1 MPNNLISQVAILTNL
16 ITKVNDTYPG
26 SSYAGPTNQAYYGS
40 QVGSRFALGNDE
52 ARLPSALAG
61 GLFQY
66 VNLYTSMTAT
76 PKVGLIAF
84 WNGITVAGQDNT
96 YVATFDEPT
105 GASDIAGVLVS
116 ATSKGNYGIIQID
129 GKVKV
134 QFRATITKSTP
145 AAGGD
150 LVLAAAAG
158 AGADVATADILA
170 DATSLTSTQ
179 ARHIL
184 GISIVSPA
192 GGAASFI
199 RLGAAIGQR
208 MNF

>member
-52 ARLPSALAG
+52 ARLPAALAG

-84 WNGITVAGQDNT
+84 WNGITVSGNDNT
-96 YVATFDEPT
+96 YVATMDEPT
-105 GASDIAGVLVS
+105 GASDIAGILVS

-145 AAGGD
+145 VSGD

-184 GISIVSPA
+184 GITIVSPA
-192 GGAASFI
+192 GGAASFV

>member
-1 MPNNLISQVAILTNL
+1 MPNNLVSQVEILTRL
-16 ITKVNDTYPG
+16 ITLVNDAYPG

-40 QVGSRFALGNDE
+40 QVGARFALGDDDKTIANNSTT
-52 ARLPSALAG
+52 LSG

-66 VNLYTSMTAT
+66 VQLYASMTAT

-84 WNGITVAGQDNT
+84 WKTDTSYI
-96 YVATFDEPT
+96 ATFDEPT
-105 GASDIAGVLVS
+105 GVSDMAGILVS
-116 ATSKGNYGIIQID
+116 ATSIGNYGIIQID
-129 GKVKV
+129 GKVRV
-134 QFRATITKSTP
+134 QFRATITKATP
-145 AAGGD
+145 AATGD

-184 GISIVSPA
+184 GITITSPT
-192 GGAASFI
+192 GGAASFV

>member
-1 MPNNLISQVAILTNL
+1 MPNNLVSQVEILTNL
-16 ITKVNDTYPG
+16 ITKVNDAFPG
-26 SSYAGPTNQAYYGS
+26 SSYAGPTSQAYYGS

-84 WNGITVAGQDNT
+84 WQTDT
-96 YVATFDEPT
+96 SYVATFDEPT
-105 GASDIAGVLVS
+105 GVSDIAGILVS

-134 QFRATITKSTP
+134 QFRATITKATP
-145 AAGGD
+145 VVGD
-150 LVLAAAAG
+150 LVMAAAAG
-158 AGADVATADILA
+158 SGADNATADILA

-184 GISIVSPA
+184 GVAIVSPA
-192 GGAASFI
+192 GAAASFV
-199 RLGAAIGQR
+199 RLGAGVGQR